1 MKFAPIVEDMK
12 EAVPRKQYSLN
23 PEAPAFTMNADG
35 TYSMITPGS
44 APRRK
49 PVFYAAEGPQ
59 YMGLQPTRRV
69 SAFNN
74 NFAGL
79 ESAAAGL
86 KLPPNVMRMPKG
98 PDNGK
103 GFSSWCRQRMEPKRP
118 SKAIPIV
125 APPSDGDEEEEEEAG
140 AASAQGIPAIH
151 VEPASGSEDEAVVP
165 DKSESGD
172 SGHEEDSCSEPDSA
186 QDFGAETN
194 ERTR

>member
-1 MKFAPIVEDMK
+1 
-12 EAVPRKQYSLN
+12 
-23 PEAPAFTMNADG
+23 
-35 TYSMITPGS
+35 
-44 APRRK
+44 
-49 PVFYAAEGPQ
+49 
-59 YMGLQPTRRV
+59 
-69 SAFNN
+69 
-74 NFAGL
+74 
-79 ESAAAGL
+79 
-86 KLPPNVMRMPKG
+86 MRMPKG
-98 PDNGK
+98 PDSGK

-125 APPSDGDEEEEEEAG
+125 APPSDGDEEDEEAG
-140 AASAQGIPAIH
+140 AASIPGIPDIH